1 MRQKQSN
8 NNNNKLRKFVRQSF
22 ASNFL
27 FTKFW
32 RDSDVHDMVFFS
44 ARRLILVQVP
54 GASISGRLV
63 GFQEGQKRPGGNEGG
78 VVLLSTSSSLH
89 T

>member
-1 MRQKQSN
+1 MRQKSK

-27 FTKFW
+27 FLVILNNSGEIRMIW
-32 RDSDVHDMVFFS
+32 FFC

-54 GASISGRLV
+54 AELIEHERRGSLAFRR
-63 GFQEGQKRPGGNEGG
+63 GQVAQWGGGLG
-78 VVLLSTSSSLH
+78 LLFFTR